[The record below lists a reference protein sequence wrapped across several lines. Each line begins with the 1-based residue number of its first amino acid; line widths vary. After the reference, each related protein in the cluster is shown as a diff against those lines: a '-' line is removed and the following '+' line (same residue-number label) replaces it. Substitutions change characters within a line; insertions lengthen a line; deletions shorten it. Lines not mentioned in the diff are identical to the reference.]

1 MRKIQHIAAVVAGT
15 GLLALGGAAVAGSG
29 VANAATNVR
38 VTSCD
43 TSSSAVQLGAIPKCT
58 SSGTVRYP
66 TRIKLTVSSAQLSL
80 LINPIAGGVGQG
92 IKDQWSM
99 SCYAGTARIISKS
112 GTFEVTS
119 GQTKTSTIL
128 PLSGQTPSYCTVT
141 STVSTILGAS
151 QTLIGKIQALG
162 VSDSVTADTASDNAV
177 RNYNSA
183 RTWCADAAGGANLPG
198 TMVMAWKCISD
209 PAQRWIYAP
218 NRELVHEGR
227 CLGYNGSG
235 QAVLQ
240 ACTGAP
246 GQIWNSSGSWRL
258 LRSKDGRCLTVA
270 RYWNGTQLRA
280 GSCRFVTA
288 QRWTIPAQSSY

>member
-1 MRKIQHIAAVVAGT
+1 MRRIQHIAAAVAGSW
-15 GLLALGGAAVAGSG
+15 LLALGGAVVAGSG
-29 VANAATNVR
+29 IANAATNVT

-43 TSSSAVQLGAIPKCT
+43 GNSPAVQLGVIPKCT
-58 SSGTVRYP
+58 SSGTARYP

-99 SCYAGTARIISKS
+99 SCYAGAARIIGES
-112 GTFEVTS
+112 GTFKVTS

-128 PLSGQTPSYCTVT
+128 PLSGQTPSYCEVT

-151 QTLIGKIQALG
+151 ETLIGKVQALG
-162 VSDSVTADTASDNAV
+162 VSDSVTADTASANAV

-183 RTWCADAAGGANLPG
+183 RTWCADAVGSANLPG
-198 TMVMAWKCISD
+198 TMVQVWKCISD

-246 GQIWNSSGSWRL
+246 GQIWNSSGSWL
-258 LRSKDGRCLTVA
+258 PLRSNGGRCLTVA
-270 RYWNGTQLRA
+270 RYRNGTQLRA

-288 QRWTIPAQSSY
+288 QRWTIPARSS